1 MGSAEINTPYDDVF
15 RTLLNDCTSLIIP
28 VVNELFGEHYTGDES
43 VVLFPNEHFMNQQDA
58 NTKEKI
64 TDSCFEV
71 AGDRTKK
78 YHIEC
83 QSTPDNTMLIRMFEY
98 DSQIALD
105 GSEIAGNVLTLTFPH
120 SGALYLRHTRSTP
133 DTLTVQINT
142 PEGNI
147 SYRIPVLK
155 LQMYSMDE
163 IFEKRLL
170 FLLPFHIFCY
180 EKELK
185 ACEEDG
191 EKLEKL
197 KQRFLLI
204 RNHLEELCQDGE
216 INEYLKSTLID
227 MSKKVITNITA
238 RYETVRKG
246 VMDVMGGKVLEYEAK
261 TILQT
266 GIRQGHEAGRREGRQ
281 EGRLDAVVELCK
293 DGFISISEAAKRL
306 NMKEEDLKTYL

>member
-1 MGSAEINTPYDDVF
+1 MGSVEINTPYDDVF

-43 VVLFPNEHFMNQQDA
+43 VVLFQNEHFMNQQDA

-83 QSTPDNTMLIRMFEY
+83 QSTPDNSMLIRMFEY

-105 GSEIAGNVLTLTFPH
+105 GSELVKNMLTVTFPH
-120 SGALYLRHTRSTP
+120 SGALYLRHTRNTP
-133 DTLTVQINT
+133 EVLTVKINT
-142 PEGNI
+142 PEGSI

-155 LQMYSMDE
+155 LQMYSIDE
-163 IFEKRLL
+163 IFAKKLL
-170 FLLPFHIFCY
+170 FLIPFHIFCY

-191 EKLEKL
+191 EKLEKM
-197 KQRFLLI
+197 KQRFLMI
-204 RNHLEELCQDGE
+204 RNRLEALCRKGE
-216 INEYLKSTLID
+216 INEYVKSTLID

-238 RYETVRKG
+238 RYENVREG

-266 GIRQGHEAGRREGRQ
+266 GIRQGRQEGRL